1 MSVAAGDLRAYLR
14 LLAGQIWHDQDDAFY
29 HGLTLQEE
37 TLTETLLLKMARD
50 LSPLGFEVLMFNKGQ
65 EGENGADWEWFLD
78 SPQCSV
84 GFRIQAKVLK
94 RGEGAPGKYE
104 QLGKP
109 AGQTQKLIDEANK
122 YGLNPIYIFYNHEWV
137 QDHHLFGPSVQ
148 PDWFGRSCWGCSV
161 ATAEF
166 IKSIS
171 NAKGNPNK
179 NLATVIKGSRPWH
192 RFFRLGKTCGA
203 QQAVENMPGGQ
214 EFQSRSP
221 TPEWVM
227 MLRELIRADEEVRRE
242 TMDRILTDRGVQGV
256 ALISFPKVIH
266 VSDRPFR

>member
-14 LLAGQIWHDQDDAFY
+14 LLAGQIWHDQDDAFH

-50 LSPLGFEVLMFNKGQ
+50 FSPLGLEVLMFNKGQ
-65 EGENGADWEWFLD
+65 EGENGADWEWFFD
-78 SPQCSV
+78 GPECSV

-94 RGEGAPGKYE
+94 RGEGSPGKYA

-109 AGQTQKLIDEANK
+109 AGQTQKLIDDAKK
-122 YGLNPIYIFYNHEWV
+122 YGLNPIYIFYNHRWV
-137 QDHHLFGPSVQ
+137 QNHHLFGPSVQ

-166 IKSIS
+166 IKGIS
-171 NAKGNPNK
+171 DTKGNPDK

-192 RFFRLGKTCGA
+192 RFFRLGKTCGTQKA
-203 QQAVENMPGGQ
+203 TEHMPGGQ
-214 EFQSRSP
+214 EFRPRSP
-221 TPEWVM
+221 TPEWVI
-227 MLRELIRADEEVRRE
+227 MLREFRSANEEVRRE
-242 TMDRILTDRGVQGV
+242 TMDRVLTDRDVQGV
-256 ALISFPKVIH
+256 ALITS
-266 VSDRPFR
+266 RQEG